1 VKTAPENRRSRPNAT
16 NRAAAMENPES
27 AGTYAADSKQAG
39 LFIVSAPSGAGKST
53 LCQAARQRF
62 PELVYSVSST
72 TRPPR
77 AGETHGVDYFF
88 LSRAEFEE
96 NIRQGRLAEW
106 AMVHGHYYGTSAD
119 FISRHR
125 KAGRPVLLDIDVAGM
140 QQIMEKFPEA
150 VTIFIMPPSL
160 EELGRRLEKRGTDDR
175 QSMEKRLQN
184 AKQEMAKKGLYRHV
198 IVNDSLSRA
207 TEEFCHVI
215 AQHRHGAGDQ
225 GK

>member
-1 VKTAPENRRSRPNAT
+1 
-16 NRAAAMENPES
+16 MENPEG

-77 AGETHGVDYFF
+77 AGERHGVDYFF
-88 LSRAEFEE
+88 LSQAEFEE

-119 FISRHR
+119 FISRHLQ
-125 KAGRPVLLDIDVAGM
+125 AARPVLLDIDVAGM

-184 AKQEMAKKGLYRHV
+184 AKQEMDKKGLYRHV

-207 TEEFCHVI
+207 TEEFCRVI
-215 AQHRHGAGDQ
+215 AQHRHGAGAPES
-225 GK
+225 